1 MAELIYTAITS
12 LDGYVAD
19 RNGNFNWSA
28 PNEEVHAF
36 VNDLERDLGTFLL
49 GRRMYDVMAVW
60 ETMGAPGDP
69 PVIQDYAGIWKRAD
83 KVVYSSSL
91 EGPLTSRTRIE
102 RTFDPAAVRAMKD
115 ATDGKMGIGGAN
127 LAGLAMAAGLVDEC
141 GFLINPVVV
150 GGGLRALPDGLEAR
164 LELLDE
170 HRFGNGVVYLRY
182 RCLP

>member
-1 MAELIYTAITS
+1 MAQLTYTAITS

-19 RNGNFNWSA
+19 REGNFNWSA
-28 PNEEVHAF
+28 PDEEVHAF
-36 VNDLERDLGTFLL
+36 VNDLERDVGTFLL

-60 ETMGAPGDP
+60 ETMGAPEDP
-69 PVIQDYAGIWKRAD
+69 PVIQDYARIWKRAD

-91 EGPLTSRTRIE
+91 TGIQAPRTTIE
-102 RTFDPAAVRAMKD
+102 RSFDAEAVRAMK
-115 ATDGKMGIGGAN
+115 AAKDGTMSIGGAN
-127 LAGLAMAAGLVDEC
+127 LAGLAFAAGLVDEC

-150 GGGLRALPDGLEAR
+150 GGGLRALPDNLEAR

-170 HRFGNGVVYLRY
+170 RRFGNGVVYLRY